1 MDPIERVSNSVA
13 ALAGRDLTL
22 EDYHQFLLD
31 AAALLTPAH
40 PVIVGGG
47 RYGSEVRCFIVSSPS
62 CSAILPYRQR
72 DYNTSTKS
80 RGETPRLDAYIK
92 VQFSSSRPKPATAEA
107 GSEKTMA
114 PASLSGPALR
124 RMERMISA
132 FCSATETIRMTSF
145 SAAMEIL

>member
-47 RYGSEVRCFIVSSPS
+47 RYGSEVRWRVGGRTL
-62 CSAILPYRQR
+62 AISGG
-72 DYNTSTKS
+72 D
-80 RGETPRLDAYIK
+80 
-92 VQFSSSRPKPATAEA
+92 RPDMPWC
-107 GSEKTMA
+107 
-114 PASLSGPALR
+114 R
-124 RMERMISA
+124 
-132 FCSATETIRMTSF
+132 
-145 SAAMEIL
+145 

>member
-47 RYGSEVRCFIVSSPS
+47 RYAGGS
-62 CSAILPYRQR
+62 A
-72 DYNTSTKS
+72 
-80 RGETPRLDAYIK
+80 GARL
-92 VQFSSSRPKPATAEA
+92 R
-107 GSEKTMA
+107 
-114 PASLSGPALR
+114 
-124 RMERMISA
+124 
-132 FCSATETIRMTSF
+132 
-145 SAAMEIL
+145 SAAATDPTCPWCR